1 MKRFLNHAGAGSIRV
16 ILFLFL
22 VFSCCLGFNPCVSC
36 LSWVLMEYRMLER
49 LKKDAPQLHE
59 DMLAQLHQMQDTVR
73 DTFFECFITL
83 AGKFFLN

>member
-1 MKRFLNHAGAGSIRV
+1 
-16 ILFLFL
+16 
-22 VFSCCLGFNPCVSC
+22 
-36 LSWVLMEYRMLER
+36 MLER

-59 DMLAQLHQMQDTVR
+59 DMLGQLHQMQDTVR